1 MKHFYLIGNLSK
13 EGTCEA
19 AQEIAVY
26 LKQHGATC
34 SGSLKSRNAGG
45 HGKGYTDPDQVPPE
59 TECVIT
65 LGGDGTLIQAARD
78 LIERQLPLIGINMGN
93 LGYLTQIARGE
104 SVIPML
110 DALLTDNYR
119 METAQITDQL
129 SDLSEK
135 INEKTSKLMKLEDE
149 YQKIDEDMK
158 QIIRYS
164 HIEKLTQE
172 VVDTFIKRVY
182 VYKGKRVEIEWSFRM
197 DMGISQAKAL

>member
-1 MKHFYLIGNLSK
+1 MLNKELMQRGN
-13 EGTCEA
+13 A
-19 AQEIAVY
+19 
-26 LKQHGATC
+26 
-34 SGSLKSRNAGG
+34 
-45 HGKGYTDPDQVPPE
+45 
-59 TECVIT
+59 
-65 LGGDGTLIQAARD
+65 LIQKENLASFHQAGIQT
-78 LIERQLPLIGINMGN
+78 LKAGIGKYEQKKKQLQDHKDVLYEKYA
-93 LGYLTQIARGE
+93 LGEL
-104 SVIPML
+104 SV
-110 DALLTDNYR
+110 DNYR
-119 METAQITDQL
+119 METVQITDQL

-172 VVDTFIKRVY
+172 IVDTFIKRVY